1 MVPVE
6 QQLAALMRGVQHFI
20 PEEELKVKL
29 EKSQLTGKPL
39 RVKLGLDPTAPDI
52 HLGFAVVLRKLKQF
66 QEYGHIACLV
76 IGDFT
81 AMIGDPTG
89 KSKTRPQL
97 TREQV
102 MENAKSYEDQLFRI
116 LDPEKTEITFNGDW
130 LGKMDFAQVIQLA
143 SRTTVARILERDD
156 FTKRLEENRPLGLHE
171 LLYPL
176 CQGYDSVAIRS
187 DIEMGGTDQMFNN
200 LVGRDLQR
208 EYGQEPQSVLA
219 MPLLVGLD
227 GTDKMSKS
235 LGNYIGINEEPQQQ
249 FGKVMS
255 IPDHAIGMYYELCTD
270 VPMDEVSE
278 MLKGMSDGSLNPMV
292 AKRRL
297 GREIVGIY
305 HGKEAGDASEAE
317 FTRIF
322 SKKEIPQDMPE
333 LSIPEDIITD
343 GKVWL
348 PKLLHGLGLVKSNG
362 EARRM
367 IQQGGVTINEQK
379 MTDEKAE
386 LDVASLAG
394 AVVRVGKLRFA
405 RII

>member
-6 QQLAALMRGVQHFI
+6 QQLATLMRGVAHFI
-20 PEEELKVKL
+20 PEEELKIKL
-29 EKSQLTGKPL
+29 DKSISTGKPL

-52 HLGFAVVLRKLKQF
+52 HLGFAVVLRKLRQF
-66 QEYGHIACLV
+66 QDYGHTACLV

-97 TREQV
+97 SREQV
-102 MENAKSYEDQLFRI
+102 LEHAKTYQNQLFRI
-116 LDPEKTEITFNGDW
+116 LDQAKTEITFNGDW
-130 LGKMDFAQVIQLA
+130 LGKMDFASVIQLA

-171 LLYPL
+171 ILYPL
-176 CQGYDSVAIRS
+176 CQGYDSVAIHS

-227 GTDKMSKS
+227 GTEKMSKS
-235 LGNYIGINEEPQQQ
+235 LGNYIGIDEEPQQQ
-249 FGKVMS
+249 YGKVMS

-270 VPMDEVSE
+270 VPMDEVAV
-278 MLKGMSDGSLNPMV
+278 MLAAMADGSLNPMV

-297 GREIVGIY
+297 GREIVSIY
-305 HGKEAGDASEAE
+305 HGKEAGDAAEAE

-333 LSIPEDIITD
+333 MCIPADIIAD

-367 IQQGGVTINEQK
+367 IQQGGVSINDQK

-386 LDVASLAG
+386 LDVAALTG
-394 AVVRVGKLRFA
+394 AVIRVGKLRFT
-405 RII
+405 RVR

>member
-1 MVPVE
+1 MIPID
-6 QQLAALMRGVQHFI
+6 QQVAALMRGVAQFI
-20 PEEELKVKL
+20 PEEELKTKL
-29 EKSQLTGKPL
+29 EKASAAGKPL

-52 HLGFAVVLRKLKQF
+52 HLGFAVVLRKLRQF
-66 QEYGHIACLV
+66 QDLGHIACLV

-97 TREQV
+97 SHEQV
-102 MENAKSYEDQLFRI
+102 LENAQTYREQLFRI
-116 LDPEKTEITFNGDW
+116 LDADKTEITFNSDW
-130 LGKMDFAQVIQLA
+130 LGKMDFAAVIQLA
-143 SRTTVARILERDD
+143 SRITVARILERDD

-171 LLYPL
+171 ILYPL
-176 CQGYDSVAIRS
+176 CQGYDSVAIHS
-187 DIEMGGTDQMFNN
+187 DIEMGGTDQLFNN

-219 MPLLVGLD
+219 MPLLVGVD
-227 GTDKMSKS
+227 GIEKMSKS
-235 LGNYIGINEEPQQQ
+235 LGNYIGINEDAQQQ

-255 IPDHAIGMYYELCTD
+255 IPDSAIKQYYELCTD
-270 VPMDEVSE
+270 VPMDEVQS
-278 MLKGMSDGSLNPMV
+278 MLDAMADGSMNPMV

-297 GREIVGIY
+297 GREIVSIY
-305 HGKEAGDASEAE
+305 HGKEAGEAAEAE

-322 SKKEIPQDMPE
+322 SKKEIPQDIDE
-333 LSIPEDIITD
+333 LSIPDDIISD

-367 IQQGGVTINEQK
+367 IQQGGVSINDQK

-386 LDVASLAG
+386 LDVNELSG

-405 RII
+405 KIK